1 MREAVGFTEMHRF
14 RGGAAAAFT
23 VRGRSSRRCEDR
35 ASSVRSFRRRSF
47 IGSRAFP
54 AVKASAFRQTSL
66 RHAIPCITFRTAPP
80 RAIRRSDFGT
90 GERKKR
96 SERLIYAI
104 CCDRI
109 VIPIYGAFS
118 SRSTSDIPGVHRIG
132 GSGTARRDRP
142 HFCLLAPTGTGFSKP
157 KLSKSGFVRSRLSPE
172 AEAPAHRKTAVY
184 HFHCRRGRR
193 KGRIKWHHTE
203 IFIHIPNSATD
214 AIRWKKWRRRR
225 SIRECTR

>member
-1 MREAVGFTEMHRF
+1 MR
-14 RGGAAAAFT
+14 
-23 VRGRSSRRCEDR
+23 
-35 ASSVRSFRRRSF
+35 
-47 IGSRAFP
+47 SRALLSEPHRRAQSADPILAP
-54 AVKASAFRQTSL
+54 ANEKS
-66 RHAIPCITFRTAPP
+66 
-80 RAIRRSDFGT
+80 G
-90 GERKKR
+90 RK
-96 SERLIYAI
+96 RLIYAI
-104 CCDRI
+104 RCDRI
-109 VIPIYGAFS
+109 VIPIYGAFL
-118 SRSTSDIPGVHRIG
+118 SRGTSDIPGVHRIG

-142 HFCLLAPTGTGFSKP
+142 HFCLLAPTGTGFSRISPKP

>member
-1 MREAVGFTEMHRF
+1 MRF
-14 RGGAAAAFT
+14 RALLSEPHRRAQSADPILAPANEKS
-23 VRGRSSRRCEDR
+23 GR
-35 ASSVRSFRRRSF
+35 
-47 IGSRAFP
+47 
-54 AVKASAFRQTSL
+54 K
-66 RHAIPCITFRTAPP
+66 
-80 RAIRRSDFGT
+80 
-90 GERKKR
+90 
-96 SERLIYAI
+96 RLIYAI
-104 CCDRI
+104 RCDRI
-109 VIPIYGAFS
+109 VIPIYGAFL
-118 SRSTSDIPGVHRIG
+118 SRGTSDIPGVHRIG

-142 HFCLLAPTGTGFSKP
+142 HFCAFGAAGDGFFKDFS
-157 KLSKSGFVRSRLSPE
+157 E

>member
-1 MREAVGFTEMHRF
+1 MRNDCP
-14 RGGAAAAFT
+14 
-23 VRGRSSRRCEDR
+23 VRCLRT
-35 ASSVRSFRRRSF
+35 
-47 IGSRAFP
+47 
-54 AVKASAFRQTSL
+54 AFRTCREDPILS
-66 RHAIPCITFRTAPP
+66 AANEK
-80 RAIRRSDFGT
+80 SG
-90 GERKKR
+90 RK
-96 SERLIYAI
+96 RLIYAI

-118 SRSTSDIPGVHRIG
+118 SRRTADIPGVHRIG
-132 GSGTARRDRP
+132 GARGRHGASDRN
-142 HFCLLAPTGTGFSKP
+142 FALLAPTGTGFSKP

-203 IFIHIPNSATD
+203 IFIHIPDSATD

-225 SIRECTR
+225 

>member
-1 MREAVGFTEMHRF
+1 MR
-14 RGGAAAAFT
+14 
-23 VRGRSSRRCEDR
+23 
-35 ASSVRSFRRRSF
+35 
-47 IGSRAFP
+47 SRALLSEPHRRAQSADPILAP
-54 AVKASAFRQTSL
+54 ANEKS
-66 RHAIPCITFRTAPP
+66 
-80 RAIRRSDFGT
+80 G
-90 GERKKR
+90 RK
-96 SERLIYAI
+96 RLIYAI

-132 GSGTARRDRP
+132 GSGRHGATGRIFAFWRRRGP
-142 HFCLLAPTGTGFSKP
+142 GFSKP

-203 IFIHIPNSATD
+203 IFIHIPDSATD

>member
-1 MREAVGFTEMHRF
+1 MR
-14 RGGAAAAFT
+14 
-23 VRGRSSRRCEDR
+23 
-35 ASSVRSFRRRSF
+35 
-47 IGSRAFP
+47 SRALLSEPHRRAQSADSILAP
-54 AVKASAFRQTSL
+54 ANEKS
-66 RHAIPCITFRTAPP
+66 
-80 RAIRRSDFGT
+80 G
-90 GERKKR
+90 RK
-96 SERLIYAI
+96 RLIYAI

-118 SRSTSDIPGVHRIG
+118 SRRTSDIPGVHRIG
-132 GSGTARRDRP
+132 DLGTARRDRP

-157 KLSKSGFVRSRLSPE
+157 KLSKSGFVRIRLSPE